1 MDRVA
6 KRYISMTNYF
16 FSFSKLG
23 IKEISIP
30 RKHHFDLNCLA
41 ETSKL
46 FGPYEW
52 VTTYFIPK
60 IMSSLD
66 EQQYL

>member
-30 RKHHFDLNCLA
+30 HKLHFDLNCLA

-46 FGPYEW
+46 CDPYEW